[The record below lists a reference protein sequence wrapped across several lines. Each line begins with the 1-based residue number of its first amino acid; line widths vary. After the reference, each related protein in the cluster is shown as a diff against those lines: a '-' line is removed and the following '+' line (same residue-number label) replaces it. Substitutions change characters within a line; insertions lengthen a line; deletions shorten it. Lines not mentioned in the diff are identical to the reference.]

1 MMGVAGNRF
10 DFFME
15 KINIHTYYI
24 GKSKQLI
31 SLFVW
36 NSTAEPKN

>member
-1 MMGVAGNRF
+1 MGVAGNRF

-15 KINIHTYYI
+15 KINIHTYSI